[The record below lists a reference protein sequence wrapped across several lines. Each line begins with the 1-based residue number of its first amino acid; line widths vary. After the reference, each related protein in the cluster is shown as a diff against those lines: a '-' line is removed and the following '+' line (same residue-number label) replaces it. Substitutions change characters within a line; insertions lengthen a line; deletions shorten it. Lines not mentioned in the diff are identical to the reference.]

1 MGAIKVSHLSKW
13 ERDYITYLNVY
24 YVVRI
29 VAQFIGIALV
39 NIFVEKESISTFSQ
53 VNLWIL
59 VVDSIIMNIYLIV
72 SLRIYLKGI
81 KHI

>member
-1 MGAIKVSHLSKW
+1 MGAIEISHLSKW

-29 VAQFIGIALV
+29 VVQFMGIALV
-39 NIFVEKESISTFSQ
+39 NIFVEKDSISTFSQ